1 LPIPISI
8 EEYNK
13 VDESAN
19 PKPVTEQVVEETT
32 TLEASTPVTHTT
44 NIKVG
49 NDVDI
54 INGSLSGMNGVV
66 KSIDTAKGTLS
77 VELDMF
83 GRMTSVDLGFAE
95 VKLVE

>member
-13 VDESAN
+13 VDEVNN
-19 PKPVTEQVVEETT
+19 PAPTTDQPIEETAAA
-32 TLEASTPVTHTT
+32 EVSTPIVHIT
-44 NIKVG
+44 NVKVG
-49 NDVDI
+49 NTVDI

-66 KSIDTAKGTLS
+66 KSIDTTKGTLS

-83 GRMTSVDLGFAE
+83 GRMTNVDLGFAE
-95 VKLVE
+95 VKLAE